1 MKLIHNRDELVQL
14 ARELGVR
21 PDWHEP
27 DEQGLTA
34 RFDGT
39 DGDFDNAGFWPMI
52 KGHGYDR
59 NEMGGPRR
67 GEMCIILAR
76 EVRDESDPPGADAR
90 RGPDI
95 AAVNVATLLAWASE
109 DDTRAVAELSAYA
122 TLLEERVR
130 LLEDTV
136 VALRA
141 ENKARRL
148 TSNQRVRPCSCGR
161 GPMHAP
167 CGNAD

>member
-1 MKLIHNRDELVQL
+1 MKQITEQAELVTL

-59 NEMGGPRR
+59 NELGGPRR
-67 GEMCIILAR
+67 GEMCIILSR
-76 EVRDESDPPGADAR
+76 EVQDENDPPGADAR

-95 AAVNVATLLAWASE
+95 AAVNVATLFAWASVDIE
-109 DDTRAVAELSAYA
+109 GLRQRAAEL
-122 TLLEERVR
+122 EQQ
-130 LLEDTV
+130 V
-136 VALRA
+136 VALKA
-141 ENKARRL
+141 ENKARR
-148 TSNQRVRPCSCGR
+148 RA
-161 GPMHAP
+161 AP
-167 CGNAD
+167 NHIF

>member
-1 MKLIHNRDELVQL
+1 MKRIIERAELVAL

-59 NEMGGPRR
+59 NELGGPRR
-67 GEMCIILAR
+67 GEMCIVLSR
-76 EVRDESDPPGADAR
+76 EVQDENDAPGTDAR

-95 AAVNVATLLAWASE
+95 AAVNVATLFAWASE
-109 DDTRAVAELSAYA
+109 DYAATIADLSRYAERLEKRVAEL
-122 TLLEERVR
+122 EQQ
-130 LLEDTV
+130 V
-136 VALRA
+136 VALKA
-141 ENKARRL
+141 ENKARRRAA
-148 TSNQRVRPCSCGR
+148 TN
-161 GPMHAP
+161 HIF
-167 CGNAD
+167 